1 MTVVDGALRAILR
14 SPTVAGLA
22 GLAVF
27 ALALQYMV
35 GAGWIDRTVVPKP
48 SAVIAAFPFVDR
60 ELDLVGAFAS
70 TLGSTVAATA
80 LSLAVGV
87 PLGYLLYRKRAF
99 GLAYEGWLTAGFA
112 APTVLLYPL
121 FLVIFGRT
129 ILMLVLM
136 SAIPGT
142 IPIAIHVYHGL
153 RGVPKA
159 LINVGRSLNVP
170 QRQIFWKIALPAATP
185 TIFAGV
191 RVGVMYILINIIAV
205 EFLINFGG
213 LGRVVS
219 EMAFRFEVPG
229 TYAGILLVIV
239 VSILFYWVMGRVE
252 RWLRPQ

>member
-1 MTVVDGALRAILR
+1 MTAVFRRIVQ
-14 SPTVAGLA
+14 SPTAAGLA

-27 ALALQYMV
+27 VLALQYMV
-35 GAGWIDRTVVPKP
+35 GAGWIDHTVVARP
-48 SAVIAAFPFVDR
+48 SDVIAAFPFVDQ
-60 ELDLVGAFAS
+60 ELNLVGSFLS
-70 TLGSTVAATA
+70 TLGTTVAATA

-87 PLGYLLYRKRAF
+87 PLGYLFYRKRTF
-99 GLAYEGWLTAGFA
+99 GLAYEGWLAAGFA
-112 APTVLLYPL
+112 APIVLLYPL

-142 IPIAIHVYHGL
+142 IPITIHVYHGL
-153 RGVPKA
+153 RGVPKT

-170 QRQIFWKIALPAATP
+170 ERQMFWKIALPAATP

-191 RVGVMYILINIIAV
+191 RVGVMYILINVIAI
-205 EFLINFGG
+205 EYLINFGG

-239 VSILFYWVMGRVE
+239 VSVLFYVVMGRVE